1 MMIEKERGKG
11 KKGGKTARKKN
22 GGEKTL
28 LTDSSSIR
36 VGFHSHDL
44 TES

>member
-22 GGEKTL
+22 GRGE
-28 LTDSSSIR
+28 DSLNRQQFYKGR
-36 VGFHSHDL
+36 VPFP
-44 TES
+44 